1 MGTHRGNVVARSSR
15 RGMSR
20 RRLVGIVVPLLLPLI
35 PVAAQAETVADS
47 STYVNPFVG
56 TQDGGPDFG
65 HGGGAGMTFPGA
77 VTPFGMMQWSPDTVR
92 TAGGGYKYED
102 NRLYGFSMT
111 HISGPGCTGAQDFP
125 VLPVSGI
132 IGRSPAVDG
141 AGYLQTFEHANE
153 QADPGYYSVTTD
165 SGVRTELTAST
176 RAGVARFTFPKNKPG
191 TLLLDVTGSVNGVDD
206 SEITI
211 DGNTVSGWA
220 LTGGFCGART
230 RYRVYFHATF
240 DRKITASGAWKDNVI
255 RPGATTTGGAAP
267 TRRTNSGDIASNG
280 LGTGLFLQ
288 FDSAQPVQMRTGLSY
303 VSVDGARRN
312 LAAEIGAQDFDAVR
326 GNALDAWQ
334 RRLDQVQVTGGD
346 QKRLQTFYSALYHVF
361 LQPYIFDDVDG
372 NYTGFDG
379 QTHQVRPGHHYYA
392 TFSGWDIYRS
402 EAQLLAWLAP
412 DVASDIA
419 QSMYDNAHV
428 LGDVWDR
435 WSHQNTITGVMNGD
449 PYHSIV
455 ASAYA
460 FGARD
465 FDADGALASMV
476 AGAERVG
483 EKAGYTERPSN
494 DEYQRLGWVPGQVS
508 DTLEYNMAD
517 FGISQLAQRLGNA
530 EVNAKFLRSAHGWQ
544 HLFNPRTG
552 WLQPRSAQG
561 RFGLLYNPADTEG
574 YVEGNGAQYHW
585 MTFHDVR
592 ALFDLMGGNAEA
604 IKRLDT
610 FFTKLNAGPH
620 EPYAYLGNEPTL
632 QTPWLYAWAG
642 QPKRTQDVV
651 SQALGTLFAPT
662 PNGLVGNDDLGTMS
676 AWYVWA
682 SLGLYPVIPGRAEL
696 FVHGPAFPRAE
707 IRRSSGEQ
715 FTITTTAD
723 TDPAPYVR
731 ALRVNGENTT
741 KAWLPESFALAG
753 GRLDFTMGAD
763 PGPDF
768 GTAKADAP
776 PSFPVP
782 R

>member
-1 MGTHRGNVVARSSR
+1 
-15 RGMSR
+15 MSR

-35 PVAAQAETVADS
+35 PVVAHAETVADS
-47 STYVNPFVG
+47 SRYVNPFVG

-141 AGYLQTFEHANE
+141 AGYLQTFDHANE
-153 QADPGYYSVTTD
+153 QANPGYYRVATD
-165 SGVRTELTAST
+165 SGVQTELTAST
-176 RAGVARFTFPKNKPG
+176 RAGVARFTFPQDKPG

-206 SEITI
+206 AEITI
-211 DGNTVSGWA
+211 DGNSVSGWA

-230 RYRVYFHATF
+230 RYRVYFQATF
-240 DRKITASGAWKDNVI
+240 DRPITASGTWKDNVI
-255 RPGATTTGGAAP
+255 KPGSTTARGAAP

-280 LGTGLFLQ
+280 LGAGAFLQ

-303 VSVDGARRN
+303 VSLDGARRN
-312 LAAEIGAQDFDAVR
+312 LAAEIGTKDFDSVR
-326 GNALDAWQ
+326 VDARDAW
-334 RRLDQVQVTGGD
+334 RRRFDQVQVTGGD
-346 QKRLQTFYSALYHVF
+346 PDRLRTFYSALYHVF

-379 QTHQVRPGHHYYA
+379 KTHQVRPAAPGQPAHHYYA

-449 PYHSIV
+449 PYHSVV
-455 ASAYA
+455 ATAYA
-460 FGARD
+460 FGADD
-465 FDADGALASMV
+465 FDAEDALDSMV

-483 EKAGYTERPSN
+483 EKAGYTERPNN

-508 DTLEYNMAD
+508 DTLEYNIAD
-517 FGISQLAQRLGNA
+517 FGISQLADRLGNRA
-530 EVNAKFLRSAHGWQ
+530 VSDKFLRSAHGWQ
-544 HLFNPRTG
+544 HLYNPLTG
-552 WLQPRSAQG
+552 WLQPRSAEG
-561 RFGLLYNPADTEG
+561 FFGLLYDPAGTDG
-574 YVEGNGAQYHW
+574 YVEGNGAQYQW
-585 MTFHDVR
+585 MTFQDVR
-592 ALFDLMGGNAEA
+592 GLFDLMGGRAKA
-604 IKRLDT
+604 AGRLDT
-610 FFTKLNAGPH
+610 FFTQLNAGPH
-620 EPYAYLGNEPTL
+620 APFAYLGNEPTL

-642 QPKRTQDVV
+642 LPYRTQDVV
-651 SQALGTLFAPT
+651 RRARTELFGPT

-696 FVHGPAFPRAE
+696 FVHTPAFSKVE

-715 FTITTTAD
+715 FTISAPEVD
-723 TDPAPYVR
+723 EAAPYIR
-731 ALRVNGENTT
+731 TLQVNGENTT
-741 KAWLPESFALAG
+741 KAWLPESFALSG
-753 GRLDFTMGAD
+753 GRLDFTLGTEPGAE
-763 PGPDF
+763 F
-768 GTAKADAP
+768 GTAEADAP
-776 PSFPVP
+776 PSFGVP

>member
-1 MGTHRGNVVARSSR
+1 
-15 RGMSR
+15 MSR

-35 PVAAQAETVADS
+35 PVAAHAETVADS
-47 STYVNPFVG
+47 SRYVNPFVG

-77 VTPFGMMQWSPDTVR
+77 VSPFGMMQWSPDTVR

-141 AGYLQTFEHANE
+141 AGYLQTFDHANE
-153 QADPGYYSVTTD
+153 QANPGYYSVTTD
-165 SGVRTELTAST
+165 SGVQTELTAST
-176 RAGVARFTFPKNKPG
+176 RAGVARFTFPKNQPG

-211 DGNTVSGWA
+211 DGNSVSGWA
-220 LTGGFCGART
+220 LTGGFCGTRT

-240 DRKITASGAWKDNVI
+240 DRPITASGAWKDNVI

-280 LGTGLFLQ
+280 LGAGLFLQ

-312 LAAEIGAQDFDAVR
+312 LAAEIGAKDFDAVR

-334 RRLDQVQVTGGD
+334 RRFDQIQVTGGD

-449 PYHSIV
+449 PYHSVV

-465 FDADGALASMV
+465 FDAEGALTSMV

-494 DEYQRLGWVPGQVS
+494 DEYQRLGWVPNQVS
-508 DTLEYNMAD
+508 DTLEYNIAD
-517 FGISQLAQRLGNA
+517 FGISQLAQRLGNS
-530 EVNAKFLRSAHGWQ
+530 EVNAKFLRAAHGWQ
-544 HLFNPRTG
+544 HLFNPMTK

-561 RFGLLYNPADTEG
+561 FFGPFDPAGTDG

-592 ALFDLMGGNAEA
+592 ALFNLMGDNVEARGNAEA
-604 IKRLDT
+604 IRRLDL

-620 EPYAYLGNEPTL
+620 EPFAYLGNEPTL

-642 QPKRTQDVV
+642 LPKRTQDVV
-651 SQALGTLFAPT
+651 GKARDDLFAPT

-682 SLGLYPVIPGRAEL
+682 SLGIYPVIPGRAEL
-696 FVHGPAFPRAE
+696 FVHSPAFTKAE
-707 IRRSSGEQ
+707 IVRSSGEQ
-715 FTITTTAD
+715 FTITAPGVD
-723 TDPAPYVR
+723 SAPYIR
-731 ALRVNGENTT
+731 TLQVNGQPTT
-741 KAWLPESFALAG
+741 KAWLPEAFALSG
-753 GRLDFTMGAD
+753 GTLDFTMGAE

-776 PSFPVP
+776 PSFGVP

>member
-1 MGTHRGNVVARSSR
+1 
-15 RGMSR
+15 MSR

-35 PVAAQAETVADS
+35 PVAAHAETVADS
-47 STYVNPFVG
+47 SRYVNPFVG

-77 VTPFGMMQWSPDTVR
+77 VSPFGMMQWSPDTVR

-141 AGYLQTFEHANE
+141 AGYLQTFDHANE
-153 QADPGYYSVTTD
+153 QANPGYYSVTTD
-165 SGVRTELTAST
+165 SGVQTELTAST
-176 RAGVARFTFPKNKPG
+176 RAGVARFTFPKNQPG

-206 SEITI
+206 SELTI
-211 DGNTVSGWA
+211 DGNSVSGWA

-240 DRKITASGAWKDNVI
+240 DRPITASGAWKDNVI

-280 LGTGLFLQ
+280 LGAGLFLQ
-288 FDSAQPVQMRTGLSY
+288 FASAQPVQMRTGLSY

-312 LAAEIGAQDFDAVR
+312 LAAEIGAKDFDAVR

-334 RRLDQVQVTGGD
+334 RRFDQIQVTGGD

-449 PYHSIV
+449 PYHSVV

-465 FDADGALASMV
+465 FDAEGALTSMV

-494 DEYQRLGWVPGQVS
+494 DEYQRLGWVPNQVS
-508 DTLEYNMAD
+508 DTLEYNIAD
-517 FGISQLAQRLGNA
+517 FGISQLAQRLGNS
-530 EVNAKFLRSAHGWQ
+530 EVNAKFLRAAHGWQ
-544 HLFNPRTG
+544 HLFNPMTK

-561 RFGLLYNPADTEG
+561 FFGPFDPAGTDG

-592 ALFDLMGGNAEA
+592 ALFNLMGDNVEARGNAEA
-604 IKRLDT
+604 VRRLDL

-620 EPYAYLGNEPTL
+620 EPFAYLGNEPTL

-642 QPKRTQDVV
+642 LPKRTQDVV
-651 SQALGTLFAPT
+651 GKARDDLFAPT

-682 SLGLYPVIPGRAEL
+682 SLGIYPVIPSRAEL
-696 FVHGPAFPRAE
+696 FVHSPAFTKAE
-707 IRRSSGEQ
+707 IVRSSGEQ
-715 FTITTTAD
+715 FTITAPGVD
-723 TDPAPYVR
+723 SAPYIR
-731 ALRVNGENTT
+731 ALQVNGQPTT
-741 KAWLPESFALAG
+741 KAWLPEAFALSG
-753 GRLDFTMGAD
+753 GTLDFTMGTE

-776 PSFPVP
+776 PSFGVP